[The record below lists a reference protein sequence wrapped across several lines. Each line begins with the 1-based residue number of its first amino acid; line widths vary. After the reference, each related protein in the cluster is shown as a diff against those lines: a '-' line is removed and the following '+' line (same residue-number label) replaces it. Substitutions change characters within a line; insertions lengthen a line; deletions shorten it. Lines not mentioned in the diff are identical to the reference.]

1 MLNFNDQ
8 ANPRPP
14 DIRCLP
20 QSGKPS
26 ARPLRVLVACEFSGI
41 VRDAFLEKGHDAWSC
56 DLLPA
61 EHNSNGHIQCDVRE
75 ILDDG
80 WDFLIDGHPS
90 CTRLSNS
97 GVRSLH
103 KAPPGKTVEQ
113 MWNELREGAEL

>member
-8 ANPRPP
+8 ANPPPP
-14 DIRCLP
+14 DIRWLP

-61 EHNSNGHIQCDVRE
+61 EHNSKRHIQCDVRE
-75 ILDDG
+75 ILNDG
-80 WDFLIDGHPS
+80 WDSLIVAHPL

-97 GVRSLH
+97 GVR
-103 KAPPGKTVEQ
+103 
-113 MWNELREGAEL
+113 